1 MAENKQLK
9 NVIFW
14 LQSQGYISSQKE
26 LAQKLGYNEA
36 FISQMVSGN
45 KAISGKFI
53 EKVIEFSKFK
63 VNPKYL
69 EGLDVPMLINEE
81 QVPVVS
87 SNLPESHK
95 YIEALESLITYKDKE
110 IAQLSAMVMELKS
123 KIARLQRAG
132 EEEA

>member
-14 LQSQGYISSQKE
+14 LQSQGYIGSQKE
-26 LAQKLGYNEA
+26 LALKLGYNEA

-45 KAISGKFI
+45 KVVSGKFI
-53 EKVIEFSKFK
+53 EKVIEFSKYK

-69 EGLDVPMLINEE
+69 EGLDVPMLIDEG
-81 QVPVVS
+81 QISTVS
-87 SNLPESHK
+87 SNPSESQK
-95 YIEALESLITYKDKE
+95 YVEALESLISYKDKE
-110 IAQLSAMVMELKS
+110 IAQLSAMVVELKG

>member
-14 LQSQGYISSQKE
+14 LQSQGYIGSQKE
-26 LAQKLGYNEA
+26 LALKLGYNEA

-45 KAISGKFI
+45 KVVSGKFI
-53 EKVIEFSKFK
+53 EKVIEFSNYK

-69 EGLDVPMLINEE
+69 EGLDVPMLMYEGQIST
-81 QVPVVS
+81 VS
-87 SNLPESHK
+87 SNPSESQK
-95 YIEALESLITYKDKE
+95 YVEALESLISYKDKE
-110 IAQLSAMVMELKS
+110 IAQLSAMVVELKG